1 MKNDFRLKQNSINI
15 FGKSTTSCNHKKN
28 FRETWNSLI
37 QFFNYRGSII
47 LTKQQQSEQTK
58 HHNKKKMKN
67 KTKGKKNQ
75 IKDLLATIEC
85 YQRPQSSKN
94 NFKENNSNFNSNRHQ
109 LTWNQLSIHQLLINM
124 SSTIR
129 LTTIKVAFIIGY
141 ARKLI
146 KGWSIDGKYI
156 YIYR

>member
-1 MKNDFRLKQNSINI
+1 
-15 FGKSTTSCNHKKN
+15 
-28 FRETWNSLI
+28 
-37 QFFNYRGSII
+37 
-47 LTKQQQSEQTK
+47 
-58 HHNKKKMKN
+58 MKN

-129 LTTIKVAFIIGY
+129 LTTIKLAFIIGY

-146 KGWSIDGKYI
+146 KGWSIDGKKINI
-156 YIYR
+156 YIDKNKLKINIFIHKPNPPSPSLLTLLGFLCV